1 MAIFGGRKNLVQRI
15 QQQKWRTDDERKEL
29 LAELRESDPRAN
41 DLMPILFH
49 ADASVRQAVAELF
62 VKCATPQAVM
72 ALARDMGNRA
82 SNERTMVGRVFNR
95 LPGELMSPVVDS
107 LLGNDKQPKMVRIGW
122 EVALS
127 LGGQVG
133 VKYLRKAVL
142 EAPQAMRGAALR
154 RLLQLAR
161 PDQVVDVLLQ
171 AAVSEDSRLSA
182 TAIEAI
188 AQVNDPRVMDL
199 MLDRF
204 ANGDAA
210 VRDQAV
216 KWLLEAAKHHGPS
229 VREHMLRLLGEG
241 EDAIRRLCVE
251 IMLETGE
258 PVEVLTTI
266 LEFLHG
272 LLGWLRGQIID
283 TLKSFGDRMFRPA
296 VHLLQHEDEDIRST
310 ALQVAESFQDPRLVG
325 PLCRMLQDEDWW
337 LKVTAADSLGQLGDA
352 RAVPFLTTA
361 LEDDDCCWAAVD
373 ALAQIGSDEALNP
386 LAQLLKHDRPE
397 LRTEVI
403 RSFARFTDDRL
414 LKLLQVV
421 KNQDPS
427 TEVRTLA
434 AEVLRDMAARMNVKI
449 DNTEAGTIA
458 VSADSLE
465 DPADRLLARMREIG
479 ASDLHLSVDE
489 PPLVRLGGRLQR
501 MEGQETLTAADSER
515 LIRSVLTE
523 RQEGHLD
530 ETGELDFCYSIP
542 SVGRYRANAY
552 VQRLGMAATFRAI
565 PNMPP
570 TFDDIRLPGHLT
582 ELLNYHQGIIVVSG
596 PAGSGKSTTLAAI
609 VNLIN
614 ETKPVHVLT
623 LEEPI
628 EFVHPVKTALVNQRE
643 IGKHSD
649 SFQRALRGAL
659 REDPDVIMVG
669 ELRDSETISM
679 ALEAA
684 ETGHLVITTLHTTN
698 AIQTV
703 DRLITSFPPEEQQQ
717 VRMSLSESLKY
728 VVCQQLMPT
737 KDHDGRVAVFEI
749 LKGTFSVGNLI
760 RDDKTY
766 QLPSLMQIQRNVGMQ
781 TVDMALM
788 ELVESQI
795 ISPEQAY
802 LRAQNQDLFAP
813 LCPASFIEEQTNFAE
828 AQG

>member
-1 MAIFGGRKNLVQRI
+1 
-15 QQQKWRTDDERKEL
+15 
-29 LAELRESDPRAN
+29 
-41 DLMPILFH
+41 
-49 ADASVRQAVAELF
+49 
-62 VKCATPQAVM
+62 
-72 ALARDMGNRA
+72 
-82 SNERTMVGRVFNR
+82 
-95 LPGELMSPVVDS
+95 
-107 LLGNDKQPKMVRIGW
+107 
-122 EVALS
+122 
-127 LGGQVG
+127 
-133 VKYLRKAVL
+133 
-142 EAPQAMRGAALR
+142 
-154 RLLQLAR
+154 
-161 PDQVVDVLLQ
+161 
-171 AAVSEDSRLSA
+171 
-182 TAIEAI
+182 
-188 AQVNDPRVMDL
+188 
-199 MLDRF
+199 
-204 ANGDAA
+204 
-210 VRDQAV
+210 
-216 KWLLEAAKHHGPS
+216 
-229 VREHMLRLLGEG
+229 
-241 EDAIRRLCVE
+241 
-251 IMLETGE
+251 
-258 PVEVLTTI
+258 
-266 LEFLHG
+266 
-272 LLGWLRGQIID
+272 
-283 TLKSFGDRMFRPA
+283 
-296 VHLLQHEDEDIRST
+296 
-310 ALQVAESFQDPRLVG
+310 
-325 PLCRMLQDEDWW
+325 
-337 LKVTAADSLGQLGDA
+337 
-352 RAVPFLTTA
+352 
-361 LEDDDCCWAAVD
+361 
-373 ALAQIGSDEALNP
+373 
-386 LAQLLKHDRPE
+386 
-397 LRTEVI
+397 
-403 RSFARFTDDRL
+403 
-414 LKLLQVV
+414 
-421 KNQDPS
+421 NQDPS